1 MKKTIATMG
10 ILFTMAAALFTG
22 AVIPVSAHSTE
33 ETTQVTI
40 AAEATT
46 QEAKAADS
54 KVLNDNDPEN
64 WIDDEEDFST
74 VRGVSG
80 SLELRSNP
88 SDSEGSVI
96 GQLTNGQE
104 VMMTTRWDGDYVWV
118 YCAELD
124 SYGWLNAMYLG

>member
-10 ILFTMAAALFTG
+10 ILFTMAATLFTG